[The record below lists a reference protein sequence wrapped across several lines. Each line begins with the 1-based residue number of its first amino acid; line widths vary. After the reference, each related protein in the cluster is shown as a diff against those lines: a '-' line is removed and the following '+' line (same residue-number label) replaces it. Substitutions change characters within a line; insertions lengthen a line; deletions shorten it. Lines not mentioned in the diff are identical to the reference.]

1 MKRILLSVAVALMIL
16 LFGIGC
22 KSGPEIEGAPM
33 TAPSFKIIEHQNS
46 TLGGDVPFWATMDTG
61 ALEEDERFEG
71 KYVFKFEQTGK
82 DLSGVKTVANNMN
95 ATSEISRLVNVRVQE
110 KFAGAEVGD
119 QDATETYFERVV
131 KTLSDA
137 TVSGFRKYGEFWVL
151 KQYYDDNGKP
161 DEKEYAYYTLYTID
175 EQKVDDLIRQAIEE
189 NQATN
194 DNEKTA
200 KDRVKEV
207 FNEGL

>member
-1 MKRILLSVAVALMIL
+1 MKKLLVSIAVVLMIL
-16 LFGIGC
+16 AFGIGC
-22 KSGPEIEGAPM
+22 KSGPDIEGAPM
-33 TAPSFKIIEHQNS
+33 TAPRFKIIEHQNS

-71 KYVFKFEQTGK
+71 KYVFKFEQTGQ

-131 KTLSDA
+131 KTMSDA
-137 TVSGFRKYGEFWVL
+137 TISGFRKYGDFWVL
-151 KQYYDDNGKP
+151 KQYYDDKGNPGRQ
-161 DEKEYAYYTLYTID
+161 EYAYYTLYTID
-175 EQKVDDLIRQAIEE
+175 EQKVNDLIQAAIEE
-189 NQATN
+189 NQATT
-194 DNEKTA
+194 DAEKTA
-200 KDRVKEV
+200 KQRVKEV
-207 FNEGL
+207 FGEGL